1 MFYQFDDEILS
12 VQPENLN
19 DTLITAGYVN
29 VKELERV
36 RKIFD
41 FSVRDIEQC
50 RESTGI
56 FYSGISVYDDYSF
69 VKLTV
74 RDPENINTEPDCI
87 AFFIKKTMILF
98 VDVKDSDSSNR
109 NLFMTALSR
118 CSCQSITM
126 EKLVCN
132 FFETMILCDN
142 RALEKSEKEIN
153 ALEEKVLKNQADKD
167 FNLKL
172 LNMKKELLELRG
184 YYEQLIDIGDL
195 LRENENELFS
205 FENLKCFKTFINKAG
220 RLKENVD
227 LLRSSVIHLWDAYQ
241 AYLDMRLNQTMKV
254 FTLVTTIFFPLTVI
268 VGWYGMNFESM
279 PEFHW
284 KYGYAFVIFLS
295 VAVIGAL
302 CLWMKK
308 KKWI

>member
-1 MFYQFDDEILS
+1 MFYQFDDEVLS

-19 DTLITAGYVN
+19 DALITAGYVN
-29 VKELERV
+29 IKELERV

-74 RDPENINTEPDCI
+74 HDPENINTEPDCI
-87 AFFIKKTMILF
+87 AFFIKKSMILF
-98 VDVKDSDSSNR
+98 VDIKDSDSSNR

-118 CSCQSITM
+118 CSCQSITI

-142 RALEKSEKEIN
+142 RALEESEKEIN

-205 FENLKCFKTFINKAG
+205 SEDLKCFKTFINKAG

-254 FTLVTTIFFPLTVI
+254 FTLVTTVFFPLTVI

-284 KYGYAFVIFLS
+284 KYGYVFVIFLS